1 MRKFIG
7 LVVVLLVCVGA
18 FGFYRGWFT
27 LSGPNRDSDG
37 NKINVQLSVDPD
49 KVKADAAQAKDKATE
64 RSGVRA
70 EEAR

>member
-1 MRKFIG
+1 MRKLISV
-7 LVVVLLVCVGA
+7 LVVLAICIAVV
-18 FGFYRGWFT
+18 GFYRGWFT